1 MQSQSTSHNP
11 VGNPAAAAGLAAHS
25 HWLLRIALASVFLFY
40 GIDKFM
46 GAGVAGFSEMM
57 GLPLLVAYLVA
68 IAEVLAGI
76 GILAGSFMGGIVTRL
91 AAVAMIPVLLGAI
104 FMVHWGQWHFMANET
119 HPMGGMNFQVVL
131 LLMALYFLIRGNDT

>member
-1 MQSQSTSHNP
+1 MQSQSTSHHP
-11 VGNPAAAAGLAAHS
+11 AGSPAASAGLAAHS
-25 HWLLRIALASVFLFY
+25 HWLLRIALACVFLFY

-76 GILAGSFMGGIVTRL
+76 GILAG
-91 AAVAMIPVLLGAI
+91 
-104 FMVHWGQWHFMANET
+104 
-119 HPMGGMNFQVVL
+119 
-131 LLMALYFLIRGNDT
+131 